1 MTFSPF
7 ATDTNRKEV
16 ELFIEEANN
25 FHPTIKFTAEISEIA
40 FLDTIVFKGERLSE
54 KSILDIKITETFQ
67 YTHFTSYHP
76 PGVIIKRGFI
86 KGETVRLL

>member
-16 ELFIEEANN
+16 ELFMKEANN
-25 FHPTIKFTAEISEIA
+25 FHPTIKFTAELSEIA
-40 FLDTIVFKGERLSE
+40 FLDTIFFKGERLSE
-54 KSILDIKITETFQ
+54 KSILDIKITEIFQ

-76 PGVIIKRGFI
+76 PGVKRGFI
-86 KGETVRLL
+86 KGEAVRLL